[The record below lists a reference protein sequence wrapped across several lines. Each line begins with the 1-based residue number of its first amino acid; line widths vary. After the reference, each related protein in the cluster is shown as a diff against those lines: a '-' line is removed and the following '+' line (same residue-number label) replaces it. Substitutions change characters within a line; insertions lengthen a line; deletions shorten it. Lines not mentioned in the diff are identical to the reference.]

1 MTEPVNEFQR
11 AALEA
16 YAFGD
21 FNHIETHSADAEY
34 GDSLLSF
41 VLIELSSKERCDGW
55 DTAIDRIETAV
66 EDLKVV
72 LDALQ
77 DAAERGGAG
86 DKDWHHDA

>member
-11 AALEA
+11 AAREA

-21 FNHIETHSADAEY
+21 FNHIETYSYDKGC

-41 VLIELSSKERCDGW
+41 VLVELSSKERCDDW

-72 LDALQ
+72 RDALQ
-77 DAAERGGAG
+77 DAAERDGAG
-86 DKDWHHDA
+86 RKDWDR

>member
-21 FNHIETHSADAEY
+21 FNHIETYSYDEGC

-72 LDALQ
+72 LNALQ
-77 DAAERGGAG
+77 DAAERDGAG
-86 DKDWHHDA
+86 RKDWDR

>member
-11 AALEA
+11 VALEA

-41 VLIELSSKERCDGW
+41 VLAELSSNEACDGW

-72 LDALQ
+72 LNALQ
-77 DAAERGGAG
+77 DAAERDGAG